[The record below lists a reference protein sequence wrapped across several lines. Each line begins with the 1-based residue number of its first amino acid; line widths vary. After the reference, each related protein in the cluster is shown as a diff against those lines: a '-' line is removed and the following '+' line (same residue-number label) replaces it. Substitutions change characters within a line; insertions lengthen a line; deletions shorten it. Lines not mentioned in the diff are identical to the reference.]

1 MSEEN
6 KPEDNDGEL
15 WKKFAPELNKT
26 LTARLAREREL
37 IIKELKSQPQQAQ
50 SVEQVEPSAKDA
62 ENNSLKLRLEKLE
75 RDLQEKDQKVF
86 QSEKNE
92 LIRKSLQTVGIEDE
106 DAIEVFSA
114 YLDKSLKFDKELS
127 KHFFHNGTET
137 MEIEDAIAKYIEPKS
152 KKFQLAKPIKTQ
164 TGKQTKSDT
173 TSKLVAQTKFVL
185 ENGKL
190 VKK

>member
-1 MSEEN
+1 MSEEI
-6 KPEDNDGEL
+6 KPDEIDVNGEL

-26 LTARLAREREL
+26 LTARLARERET
-37 IIKELKSQPQQAQ
+37 IIKEIRSQQAPV
-50 SVEQVEPSAKDA
+50 VEQVEPTAKDA

-92 LIRKSLQTVGIEDE
+92 LIRKSLQAVGIEDE

-137 MEIEDAIAKYIEPKS
+137 LELQDAISKYIEPKS
-152 KKFQLAKPIKTQ
+152 KKFQLVKPIKPTQ
-164 TGKQTKSDT
+164 AGKSKPEV
-173 TSKLVAQTKFVL
+173 SKLTTQPKFVL